1 MGTDQF
7 VFFRTD
13 GNTQI
18 ASGHLMRCIS
28 IADACRK
35 LGMEIHFLVSDEES
49 VSLFQQKLSA
59 DFPITRLKSAS
70 YDQLEQ
76 ELPELLSLLANCKP
90 SKTIFFLDSYYVTE
104 KYLNAV
110 RKLAKTVYID
120 DLMLFNYPVNLLINY
135 DVIPPCNMPSYQ
147 SAYTNAAKALLGA
160 SYAPLREQFQSR
172 EMPLRNQVCN
182 VLITTGGSD
191 PFHFCLNFLS
201 FIERVASLPNS
212 DSARIPDDIIFHILV
227 GSFNTDKDALFSFA
241 QASDF
246 IRLYENVTDM
256 ASLMENCDLAVS
268 AAGTT
273 LYELC
278 ALGVPTISYTM
289 ADNQITAAEA
299 FAKSGIIPYSGDI
312 RVSMTNVLENI
323 MLFLTQMSNSR
334 NSDLASATTVSYQ
347 ERKIAHDTMRSF
359 IDGSGSAKIAKAI
372 LDL

>member
-1 MGTDQF
+1 MGTDRF

-35 LGMEIHFLVSDEES
+35 LGMEVHFLVSDEES
-49 VSLFQQKLSA
+49 VSLFQQKMFA
-59 DFPITRLKSAS
+59 DFPITRLESAA

-76 ELPELLSLLANCKP
+76 ELPELLSLLANCKS
-90 SKTIFFLDSYYVTE
+90 SKLYFFLDSYYVTE

-110 RKLAKTVYID
+110 RKLAKTIYID
-120 DLMLFNYPVNLLINY
+120 DLMLFNYPVDLLINY

-147 SAYTNAAKALLGA
+147 SAYTNAAETLLGA
-160 SYAPLREQFQSR
+160 SYAPLREQFQKR
-172 EMPLRNQVCN
+172 EMPLRNQVRN

-191 PFHFCLNFLS
+191 PFHFSLGFLS
-201 FIERVASLPNS
+201 FMKKTTSLPNP
-212 DSARIPDDIIFHILV
+212 DSARIADDIIFHILT

-241 QASDF
+241 QASPY

-256 ASLMENCDLAVS
+256 VTLMESCDLAIS

-299 FAKSGIIPYSGDI
+299 FAKSGIIPNSGDI
-312 RVSMTNVLENI
+312 RISMTNVLENI
-323 MLFLTQMSNSR
+323 MSFLMRMSNSA
-334 NSDLASATTVSYQ
+334 NFDLASAATVSYQ
-347 ERKIAHDTMRSF
+347 ERKLAHDTMRSF
-359 IDGSGSAKIAKAI
+359 IDGNGSSKIAKAI

>member
-1 MGTDQF
+1 MGTDRF

-35 LGMEIHFLVSDEES
+35 SGMEVHFLVSDEES

-59 DFPITRLKSAS
+59 DFPITCLESAA

-76 ELPELLSLLANCKP
+76 ELPELLSLLANCES
-90 SKTIFFLDSYYVTE
+90 SKTILFLDSYYVTE

-120 DLMLFNYPVNLLINY
+120 DLMLFNYPVDLLINY
-135 DVIPPCNMPSYQ
+135 DVISTCNIPSYQ
-147 SAYTNAAKALLGA
+147 SAYTNAGEKLLGA
-160 SYAPLREQFQSR
+160 SYAPLREQFQNK
-172 EMPLRNQVCN
+172 EMPLRNPVRN

-191 PFHFCLNFLS
+191 PFHFCLSFLS
-201 FIERVASLPNS
+201 FIKKIASLPNS

-227 GSFNTDKDALFSFA
+227 GSFNMDKDTLFSFA
-241 QASDF
+241 QASPF

-299 FAKSGIIPYSGDI
+299 FDKSGIIPYSGDI

-323 MLFLTQMSNSR
+323 MLFLTQMSNSG
-334 NSDLASATTVSYQ
+334 NFDLATTTTVSYQ

-359 IDGSGSAKIAKAI
+359 IDGTGSAKIAKAI